1 MNIKN
6 IKLHKSLF
14 KLIVN
19 VLVRV
24 VLLSI
29 FLALSMDFSFTKVYN
44 LAILYISFL
53 VIIIN
58 IKHKYLLKIMNQSFI
73 LMVLGVLMYLIQVNW
88 INTYIRAFVELLFL
102 ITFIELAIT
111 TLNFKEVWKILRV
124 SFGKFEGE

>member
-1 MNIKN
+1 MKN
-6 IKLHKSLF
+6 KKLHRKIF

-19 VLVRV
+19 GLVRV
-24 VLLSI
+24 ILLVL
-29 FLALSMDFSFTKVYN
+29 FLMLLKDFSYTKVYN

-73 LMVLGVLMYLIQVNW
+73 LMVLGVFMYLIQAQW
-88 INTYIRAFVELLFL
+88 ISTYIRAFVEITFL
-102 ITFIELAIT
+102 IVFIELVIT

-124 SFGKFEGE
+124 SFGRGEDV

>member
-58 IKHKYLLKIMNQSFI
+58 IKHKYLLKIMSQSFI
-73 LMVLGVLMYLIQVNW
+73 LMVLGVFMYLIQAHW
-88 INTYIRAFVELLFL
+88 ISTYIRAFVEMVFLLV
-102 ITFIELAIT
+102 FIELVIT
-111 TLNFKEVWKILRV
+111 TLNFKEVYKILRV
-124 SFGKFEGE
+124 SFGKFEDV